1 MYLLF
6 VYDRDYESD
15 SGHKCNL
22 QEHLRDL
29 KKWGNTPDFWDDAK
43 SLVEAFQKASNMNC
57 RLALVNEST
66 YDVVEI
72 LNESE

>member
-22 QEHLRDL
+22 EEHLRDL

-43 SLVEAFQKASNMNC
+43 DLKEAFTKAD
-57 RLALVNEST
+57 RQTFKIALVNEST
-66 YDVVEI
+66 YELIEI
-72 LNESE
+72 LNEGE